1 MRIDQKIIVHC
12 TDTNKEVQGKVVRIQ
27 KGSID
32 VMISDMLIK
41 LYQKKPGFYVGNMHG
56 LEFTSSIKL

>member
-12 TDTNKEVQGKVVRIQ
+12 TDTNKDVEGTVVRIQ

-32 VMISDMLIK
+32 VKISEMLIK

-56 LEFTSSIKL
+56 LEFTSLIKL